1 MCSFNCVP
9 SLLLIGVKDLR
20 CVACFFV
27 RTLFHC
33 FVCALVADPR
43 IGRTLV
49 VSFDILRRLRLVT
62 ALSLR
67 SYKTNVSGCGGLI
80 AFLPIIKRLIPLT
93 ESHLVGVIIFNSI
106 QLSLVSD
113 IDMYQRHLIPD
124 YQEVSP
130 INRVTPGLIIFRL
143 LILWPQS
150 HCQLSLLSMIVIH
163 GLHIIHIIC
172 FETYAAKIC
181 FLVISCRENY
191 LWVIYRWT
199 NVKRCGKLIFPSNC
213 TFGHHQH

>member
-67 SYKTNVSGCGGLI
+67 SYKTNVSGCGGGGRTQWQEHQPDGDLWWEC
-80 AFLPIIKRLIPLT
+80 PN
-93 ESHLVGVIIFNSI
+93 V
-106 QLSLVSD
+106 QLMAVVL
-113 IDMYQRHLIPD
+113 M
-124 YQEVSP
+124 
-130 INRVTPGLIIFRL
+130 
-143 LILWPQS
+143 
-150 HCQLSLLSMIVIH
+150 
-163 GLHIIHIIC
+163 
-172 FETYAAKIC
+172 
-181 FLVISCRENY
+181 
-191 LWVIYRWT
+191 
-199 NVKRCGKLIFPSNC
+199 
-213 TFGHHQH
+213 

>member
-1 MCSFNCVP
+1 MLVYCISACPLIFSLPSYCLVQKYLCISVFNLPGFLWQRLFCLMCSFNCVL
-9 SLLLIGVKDLR
+9 SLLLISVKVLR

-106 QLSLVSD
+106 QLSV
-113 IDMYQRHLIPD
+113 
-124 YQEVSP
+124 
-130 INRVTPGLIIFRL
+130 L
-143 LILWPQS
+143 L
-150 HCQLSLLSMIVIH
+150 
-163 GLHIIHIIC
+163 
-172 FETYAAKIC
+172 T
-181 FLVISCRENY
+181 
-191 LWVIYRWT
+191 
-199 NVKRCGKLIFPSNC
+199 C
-213 TFGHHQH
+213 TSIT

>member
-33 FVCALVADPR
+33 FVCALVAAPR

-106 QLSLVSD
+106 VSV
-113 IDMYQRHLIPD
+113 IDMYQHHVIPH
-124 YQEVSP
+124 YQEVNPS
-130 INRVTPGLIIFRL
+130 NKVTPGLIIIKL
-143 LILWPQS
+143 LIL
-150 HCQLSLLSMIVIH
+150 
-163 GLHIIHIIC
+163 
-172 FETYAAKIC
+172 
-181 FLVISCRENY
+181 
-191 LWVIYRWT
+191 
-199 NVKRCGKLIFPSNC
+199 
-213 TFGHHQH
+213 

>member
-1 MCSFNCVP
+1 MYLCLPANLFIAKLLSCTKVSLHLCIQPPQGFCGNACFFLMCSFNCVP
-9 SLLLIGVKDLR
+9 SLLLIGVSIGKIFTL
-20 CVACFFV
+20 FFV
-27 RTLFHC
+27 RALFHC
-33 FVCALVADPR
+33 FVCALVAAPR

-67 SYKTNVSGCGGLI
+67 SYKTNVSGCGGGLI

-143 LILWPQS
+143 LIL
-150 HCQLSLLSMIVIH
+150 
-163 GLHIIHIIC
+163 
-172 FETYAAKIC
+172 
-181 FLVISCRENY
+181 
-191 LWVIYRWT
+191 
-199 NVKRCGKLIFPSNC
+199 
-213 TFGHHQH
+213 